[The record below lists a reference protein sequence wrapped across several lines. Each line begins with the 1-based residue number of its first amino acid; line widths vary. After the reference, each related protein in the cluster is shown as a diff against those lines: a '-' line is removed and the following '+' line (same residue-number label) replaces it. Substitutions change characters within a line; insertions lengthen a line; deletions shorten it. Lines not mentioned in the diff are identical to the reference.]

1 MTTYYYLVA
10 SQKFL
15 EEEAIEKEVLKE
27 RIRNYQEKGQE
38 IDFWLI
44 PTQLFQIP
52 PLLLIFKELPDQQ
65 RAIVSL
71 NQQFITWL
79 KLRLEYVITGQ
90 FEVPS
95 DTIPISVKITPFG
108 LG

>member
-27 RIRNYQEKGQE
+27 RIRDYQEKGKE
-38 IDFWLI
+38 IDFWLV
-44 PTQLFQIP
+44 
-52 PLLLIFKELPDQQ
+52 PDPAFLDAPAFADIKKKTPQPAV
-65 RAIVSL
+65 AIVSF

-90 FEVPS
+90 FEAPS
-95 DTIPISVKITPFG
+95 DSIPEPLKS
-108 LG
+108 LA

>member
-27 RIRNYQEKGQE
+27 RIRDYQEKGKE

-44 PTQLFQIP
+44 PDPAFLDAPAFADIKKKTPQP
-52 PLLLIFKELPDQQ
+52 AA
-65 RAIVSL
+65 AIVSF

-90 FEVPS
+90 FEAPS
-95 DTIPISVKITPFG
+95 DSIPEPLKS
-108 LG
+108 LA

>member
-27 RIRNYQEKGQE
+27 RIRDYQEKNKE

-44 PTQLFQIP
+44 PDPAFLDAPAFADIKKKTPQP
-52 PLLLIFKELPDQQ
+52 AV
-65 RAIVSL
+65 AIVSF

-90 FEVPS
+90 FEAPS
-95 DTIPISVKITPFG
+95 DSIPEPLKSLV
-108 LG
+108 

>member
-27 RIRNYQEKGQE
+27 RIRDYQEKGKE

-44 PTQLFQIP
+44 PDPAFLDAPAFADIKKKTPQP
-52 PLLLIFKELPDQQ
+52 AA
-65 RAIVSL
+65 AIVSF

-90 FEVPS
+90 FEAPS
-95 DTIPISVKITPFG
+95 DSIPEPLKSLV
-108 LG
+108 

>member
-27 RIRNYQEKGQE
+27 RIRDYQEKGKE
-38 IDFWLI
+38 IDFWLVLDPAFLDAPAFADI
-44 PTQLFQIP
+44 KKKTPQP
-52 PLLLIFKELPDQQ
+52 AA
-65 RAIVSL
+65 AIVSF

-90 FEVPS
+90 FEAPS
-95 DTIPISVKITPFG
+95 DSIPEPLKSLV
-108 LG
+108 

>member
-10 SQKFL
+10 SQNFL
-15 EEEAIEKEVLKE
+15 EEEAIKKEVLKE

-44 PTQLFQIP
+44 PNPAFLDTPAFADI
-52 PLLLIFKELPDQQ
+52 KEKTPQPAA
-65 RAIVSL
+65 AIVSL

-90 FEVPS
+90 FEAPS
-95 DTIPISVKITPFG
+95 DTIPEPLK
-108 LG
+108 

>member
-44 PTQLFQIP
+44 TNPAFLDTPAFADIKKKTPQP
-52 PLLLIFKELPDQQ
+52 AS
-65 RAIVSL
+65 AIVSL

-90 FEVPS
+90 FEAPS
-95 DTIPISVKITPFG
+95 DTIPEPLK
-108 LG
+108 

>member
-1 MTTYYYLVA
+1 MMTTYYYLVA

-44 PTQLFQIP
+44 ANPAFLDTPAFADIKKKTPNQQRQLFLSTNS
-52 PLLLIFKELPDQQ
+52 LLL
-65 RAIVSL
+65 
-71 NQQFITWL
+71 
-79 KLRLEYVITGQ
+79 G
-90 FEVPS
+90 
-95 DTIPISVKITPFG
+95 
-108 LG
+108 

>member
-1 MTTYYYLVA
+1 MMTTYYYLVA

-15 EEEAIEKEVLKE
+15 EEEAIKKEVLKE

-44 PTQLFQIP
+44 ANPAFLDTPAFADIKKKTPQP
-52 PLLLIFKELPDQQ
+52 PA
-65 RAIVSL
+65 AIVSL

-90 FEVPS
+90 FEAPS
-95 DTIPISVKITPFG
+95 DSIPEPLK
-108 LG
+108 

>member
-27 RIRNYQEKGQE
+27 RIRDYQEKGKE
-38 IDFWLI
+38 IDFWLV
-44 PTQLFQIP
+44 
-52 PLLLIFKELPDQQ
+52 PDPAFLDAPAFADIKKKTPQPAA
-65 RAIVSL
+65 AIVSF

-90 FEVPS
+90 FEAPS
-95 DTIPISVKITPFG
+95 DSIPEPLKSVV
-108 LG
+108 

>member
-44 PTQLFQIP
+44 ELF
-52 PLLLIFKELPDQQ
+52 
-65 RAIVSL
+65 
-71 NQQFITWL
+71 
-79 KLRLEYVITGQ
+79 G
-90 FEVPS
+90 
-95 DTIPISVKITPFG
+95 
-108 LG
+108 

>member
-27 RIRNYQEKGQE
+27 RIRDYQEKGKE

-44 PTQLFQIP
+44 TNPAFLDAPAFADIKKKTPQP
-52 PLLLIFKELPDQQ
+52 AV
-65 RAIVSL
+65 AIVSL

-90 FEVPS
+90 FEAPS
-95 DTIPISVKITPFG
+95 DSIPEPLK
-108 LG
+108 